1 MILSTAHLYTDQ
13 ASDMDTLTF
22 EVRDGIGWIR
32 LARPEKRNP
41 FDAGLRRDLLRVLE
55 QVRDDQTIRV
65 LVLAGTPGAFCA
77 GGNLHDLKEN
87 LDAGSAYWQQ
97 RITTGLRAVNDLLR
111 LTRPLIAVV
120 DGPAMGAGFALA
132 LTADIVLASPQARFS
147 MAYLKL
153 GLIPDLGPLY
163 LLPRI
168 VGLQR
173 AKELIFSARDV
184 QAHEAQALG
193 LVMEVHESA
202 ALEARAQAIALSM
215 AQASPTALALTKAA
229 LNMSLDS
236 DQSTMFTL
244 EASSQ
249 AAAFASPEPR
259 QAIEALLAR
268 KAPAYT
274 GFPPV
279 AEPGQ
284 KA

>member
-1 MILSTAHLYTDQ
+1 MHKSIA
-13 ASDMDTLTF
+13 MDTLTF
-22 EVRDGIGWIR
+22 EVRDNVGWIR

-41 FDAGLRRDLLRVLE
+41 FDANLRKDLQHVLD
-55 QVRDDQTIRV
+55 QVRDDQSVRV
-65 LVLAGTPGAFCA
+65 VVLAGTPGAFCA
-77 GGNLHDLKEN
+77 GGNLHDLKEH

-97 RITTGLRAVNDLLR
+97 RLTTGLRTINDLLR
-111 LTRPLIAVV
+111 MTRPLIAVV

-173 AKELIFSARDV
+173 AKELVFSARDV
-184 QAHEAQALG
+184 SAEEARALG

-202 ALEARAQAIALSM
+202 DLEERAQAIALSM
-215 AQASPTALALTKAA
+215 AQAAPAALALTKAA
-229 LNMSLDS
+229 LNISLDS
-236 DQSTMFTL
+236 DQATMFSL

-249 AAAFASPEPR
+249 AAAFAAPEPR

-279 AEPGQ
+279 AKPE
-284 KA
+284 KED